1 MLSNRF
7 PKVQKCNKNDETFF
21 SAKIAMVVMTMIRAL
36 AVDIDGTLTDQNRV
50 LCPAALQAL
59 RGLKVPVVLSTG
71 NSHCFTRTVSVLLGT
86 PRIFIAENGG
96 VLSYSDDEIEVL
108 ADLKVCEDAF
118 QKLAA
123 EFPLQRFS
131 SSRYR
136 FTDIALKRNF
146 DVAAAARRVQELG
159 LPVHIIDTTF
169 AVHIKDKRVD
179 KGTGLRCIAKRMQIE
194 PSEFAA
200 IGDSNSDLPMYRLA
214 GFRASVGNAS
224 TQLLQSSDYVAKAEY
239 GNGFAEIID
248 HMNEREMFNSDADA
262 GAQTKRA
269 DND

>member
-1 MLSNRF
+1 M
-7 PKVQKCNKNDETFF
+7 
-21 SAKIAMVVMTMIRAL
+21 AMIRAL
-36 AVDIDGTLTDQNRV
+36 AVDIDGTLSDQDRV

-59 RGLKVPVVLSTG
+59 RKLNVPVVLSTG
-71 NSHCFTRTVSVLLGT
+71 NSHCFTRTVCVLLGT

-146 DVAAAARRVQELG
+146 DVKAAARRAQELG

-179 KGTGLRCIAKRMQIE
+179 KGTGLRRIAERMKIE
-194 PSEFAA
+194 LSEFAA
-200 IGDSNSDLPMYRLA
+200 IGDSNSDLPMYQLA

-224 TQLLQSSDYVAKAEY
+224 PELKQISDYVAKAEY
-239 GNGFAEIID
+239 GNGFAEIIN
-248 HMNEREMFNSDADA
+248 HMNEKEMF
-262 GAQTKRA
+262 
-269 DND
+269 

>member
-1 MLSNRF
+1 
-7 PKVQKCNKNDETFF
+7 
-21 SAKIAMVVMTMIRAL
+21 MIRAL
-36 AVDIDGTLTDQNRV
+36 AVDIDGTLSDQNRV

-59 RGLKVPVVLSTG
+59 RRLSVPVVLCTG
-71 NSHCFTRTVSVLLGT
+71 NTHCFTRTVCVLLGT

-96 VLSYSDDEIEVL
+96 VLSHSEDEMEIL

-136 FTDIALKRNF
+136 FTDIALQRNF
-146 DVAAAARRVQELG
+146 DVPAAARRVQELG
-159 LPVHIIDTTF
+159 LPVELIDTTY
-169 AVHIKDKRVD
+169 AVHIKDRRVD
-179 KGTGLRCIAKRMQIE
+179 KGTGLSHIARRMQIDL
-194 PSEFAA
+194 SEFAA

-224 TQLLQSSDYVAKAEY
+224 PQLKQISDYVAGDEY
-239 GNGFAEIID
+239 GKGFAEIINY
-248 HMNEREMFNSDADA
+248 MNEKKMF
-262 GAQTKRA
+262 
-269 DND
+269 